1 MLKIGQINPLVVV
14 GEFPFGYQLLHPEDD
29 RPVVLAEP
37 VEQPLA
43 VDSQIDAMVYTG
55 ENGQLA
61 ASLASPKI
69 TAGQVKV
76 LKAVGVT
83 DFAAFFDWGLPRD
96 LMVPRQNQASAIN
109 QGMVYPVYLY
119 FDEATQRLLGTT
131 KLHHHLSE
139 SGVYYSPGQE
149 VELIVCGQTE
159 LGYKVVINQ
168 THLGLVFA
176 SDAFK
181 KLKMGDET
189 NGFIKQIRED
199 GKIDVVLQ
207 QVNATARDSLQHAI
221 LDDLEAHGGFST
233 LTDKSPPEE
242 IYARFNVSKAA
253 YKRALGALYKQQKIQ
268 LDKQKVTLIND

>member
-14 GEFPFGYQLLHPEDD
+14 GEFPFGYQLIHPEDE

-37 VEQPLA
+37 VESPLA
-43 VDSQIDAMVYTG
+43 IDSQVEAMVYTG

-61 ASLASPKI
+61 ASLATPKI
-69 TAGQVKV
+69 TTGQVKV
-76 LKAVGVT
+76 LKAVGAT

-96 LMVPRQNQASAIN
+96 LMVPRQNQASPVSV
-109 QGMVYPVYLY
+109 GMVYPVYLY
-119 FDEATQRLLGTT
+119 FDETTQRLLGTT
-131 KLHHHLSE
+131 RLHHHLSE

-149 VELIVCGQTE
+149 VDLIVCGKTD

-181 KLKMGDET
+181 KLRLGDET
-189 NGFIKQIRED
+189 TGYIKTIRED

-207 QVNATARDSLQHAI
+207 QVNAAARDSLQQAI
-221 LDDLEAHGGFST
+221 LDDLDAHGGFST

-253 YKRALGALYKQQKIQ
+253 YKRALGALYKQQKIE
-268 LDKQKVTLIND
+268 LDKQKVTLLK

>member
-14 GEFPFGYQLLHPEDD
+14 GEFPFGYQLLHPEDE
-29 RPVVLAEP
+29 RPVVLAEA
-37 VEQPLA
+37 VESPLA
-43 VDSQIDAMVYTG
+43 VDSQIEAMVYTG
-55 ENGQLA
+55 ENGQLT
-61 ASLASPKI
+61 ASLAAPKI
-69 TAGQVKV
+69 TTGQVKV

-96 LMVPRQNQASAIN
+96 LMVPRQNQASPVS

-119 FDEATQRLLGTT
+119 FDEATQRLLGST

-149 VELIVCGQTE
+149 VELIVCGQTD

-181 KLKMGDET
+181 KLKVGDET
-189 NGFIKQIRED
+189 TGFIKQVRED

-207 QVNATARDSLQHAI
+207 QVNATARDSLQQAI
-221 LDDLEAHGGFST
+221 LDDLEAHDGFST

-253 YKRALGALYKQQKIQ
+253 YKRALGALYKQHKIQ
-268 LDKQKVTLIND
+268 LDKQKVTLLK